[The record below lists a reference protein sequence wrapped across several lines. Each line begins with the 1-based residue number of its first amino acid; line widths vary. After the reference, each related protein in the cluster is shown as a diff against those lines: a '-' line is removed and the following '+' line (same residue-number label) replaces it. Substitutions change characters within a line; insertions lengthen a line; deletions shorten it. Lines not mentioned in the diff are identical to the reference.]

1 MKSIALQTDSATVHK
16 WMSDALS
23 GRARLRTKA
32 HGASYEDMSP
42 LTSYVS
48 LLSAHLGSVSA
59 LQRSVVGHVLA
70 EWAQRAAARFY
81 LFSKEFWMW

>member
-1 MKSIALQTDSATVHK
+1 
-16 WMSDALS
+16 MSFE
-23 GRARLRTKA
+23 
-32 HGASYEDMSP
+32 GASYEDMSP

-70 EWAQRAAARFY
+70 EWAQKASEQAGDLVGSDGARTSRRQAELCSFFNCSGNPR
-81 LFSKEFWMW
+81 LIGI